1 MVKRVKVKD
10 GKEQFYP
17 INYYCYNS
25 LIDELERLLQKDGI
39 ARSCEECGNQPQT
52 EGTLSDVYSGQIWKD
67 FQKYKGKE
75 FLSVA
80 RNYGFL
86 LNFDSFQPI
95 KHRKDFSVGVL
106 YLVILNLPRH
116 LRFKWE
122 NVIVVGIVPSLDR
135 EPKTLNEFLHPGVD
149 EMKALWKGV
158 RLKTSLSSI
167 ALTFRA
173 ALLCISADIPAA
185 CKLCGFKGHSVHRG
199 CSLCLKVFP
208 GEFGQKRDYSGFDRE
223 TWQPRCN
230 KDHRLNAKKLTKC
243 KTLTHRNKLSKEFI
257 NHWSCLLD
265 LEYFDVIRFCTVD
278 PMHNLFLGTAKY
290 VFKLWAFCDTGFERF
305 TIIIIEF
312 VVSGPIAT
320 GFKVSDRAKNLS
332 K

>member
-1 MVKRVKVKD
+1 MSISNDFLAELINLLPTSLYLLRQFINFDRDSFTKYVVCPKCTKIYGYDSCLKVENNRTVAKRCSNTFMSRGQKKTCNAQLVKRVKVKD

-17 INYYCYNS
+17 INYYRYNS
-25 LIDELERLLQKDGI
+25 IIDELERMLQKDGI

-80 RNYGFL
+80 RNYGFM
-86 LNFDSFQPI
+86 LNFDFFQPI

-122 NVIVVGIVPSLDR
+122 NVIVVGIVPLDR

-185 CKLCGFKGHSVHRG
+185 CKLCGFKGHSAHRG

-223 TWQPRCN
+223 TWQPCCN
-230 KDHRLNAKKLTKC
+230 KDHRLNAKK
-243 KTLTHRNKLSKEFI
+243 THKMQNI
-257 NHWSCLLD
+257 N
-265 LEYFDVIRFCTVD
+265 
-278 PMHNLFLGTAKY
+278 P
-290 VFKLWAFCDTGFERF
+290 
-305 TIIIIEF
+305 
-312 VVSGPIAT
+312 
-320 GFKVSDRAKNLS
+320 
-332 K
+332 